1 MKSFTL
7 FFSFAALAAALLFG
21 CAPSPVGSY
30 QSAATYD
37 RVLFSDTAKEAFC
50 FQGPERNPVVVIHG
64 FLGAKLGNA
73 KSCEMVWG
81 KFSARPPAAAE
92 LQQLAHPMIL
102 GRPLREIPTALV
114 PLSILDEADVEVGMF
129 NFTFPGYRTAIDQ
142 LVKAGYVDANKPL
155 PKDRKYADL
164 FSFAY
169 DWRRDLPETAERLHR
184 FLLKKR
190 EELQKI
196 YEREY
201 GLKDYDVQFDIVAH
215 SMGGLVARYYLMYGD
230 RDLPEDPAKVPVPDW
245 SGAKLVDKVIVAGT
259 PNDGYLDTLTEM
271 VEGLKMVAGAPVYP
285 SGIISTFPSYYQML
299 PGAGGG
305 EAVVK
310 GDDSGKTLDLFDYG
324 VWVMFRWGLA
334 NPAADVQL
342 KLLLPG
348 FYTAAERRVVAL
360 DHLKKCLA
368 RARQFR
374 AALAVPSRPPDDVML
389 FLFAGDAVETAYRV
403 EVDPRSGKLTP
414 AGFSAGDGK
423 VLATSARFD
432 RTRRGAGL
440 PFSQSPIYWQG
451 VDHVAAAHMGLFSSN
466 DFWRNVRYYLLQFPT
481 VAQRER
487 YQLNR

>member
-37 RVLFSDTAKEAFC
+37 RVLFSDTAKEAFR

-299 PGAGGG
+299 PGAGG
-305 EAVVK
+305 AR
-310 GDDSGKTLDLFDYG
+310 
-324 VWVMFRWGLA
+324 RW
-334 NPAADVQL
+334 
-342 KLLLPG
+342 
-348 FYTAAERRVVAL
+348 
-360 DHLKKCLA
+360 
-368 RARQFR
+368 
-374 AALAVPSRPPDDVML
+374 
-389 FLFAGDAVETAYRV
+389 
-403 EVDPRSGKLTP
+403 
-414 AGFSAGDGK
+414 
-423 VLATSARFD
+423 
-432 RTRRGAGL
+432 
-440 PFSQSPIYWQG
+440 
-451 VDHVAAAHMGLFSSN
+451 
-466 DFWRNVRYYLLQFPT
+466 
-481 VAQRER
+481 
-487 YQLNR
+487 